1 MACKK
6 HNYKGK
12 KDCAICAEE
21 NGSPWLA
28 IAAVLFILI
37 LIF

>member
-6 HNYKGK
+6 HNDKGK

-21 NGSPWLA
+21 NASPWLA